1 MATFPVVRG
10 VRLRA
15 SKVNSC
21 GLPIAGPANRIV
33 TSGFVTAKITAV
45 LNAAKELEQ
54 ENADGMVC
62 VLDRTPPQRK
72 YYTVAIELCNVQTE
86 LISLFN
92 GWQQVLDYNDM
103 PIGFQ
108 DQEDVLDDYGV
119 ALEIWTGGR
128 SDDDCPTPT
137 VDSIFSAPSDGLKYG
152 YLLIGATE
160 FTLADISVGAAVS
173 TFTLSGISISM
184 PQWGR
189 GPYNVAG
196 IDSSG
201 TPGRLLTPLNDDSH
215 FTLFRTP
222 VAPPA
227 ETVGAAPLAINTLF
241 TSPNFY
247 FGGPSN
253 APAAAVAPAQGSS
266 ETGTVTITGIPTGGT
281 WTLLVDGLPTA
292 AIAYNASA
300 AAVLAAI
307 VALVGSENASFYSTT
322 GGALPG
328 SPVVIS
334 STVDTT
340 LAAGTNSLTG
350 GTSPTVTVTAPGQS
364 VVTETLTIGGTPTG
378 GTFTLLIDGVATA
391 PIAFGATAAAV
402 LAAIV
407 TLVGTEN
414 AAFYNTSGGALPGS
428 SVVITATVDVEI
440 TAGTNSLTGG
450 TSPTVTVSP

>member
-1 MATFPVVRG
+1 M
-10 VRLRA
+10 LRA

-33 TSGFVTAKITAV
+33 TSGFVTAKISAV

-54 ENADGMVC
+54 ENADGQVC

-92 GWQQVLDYNDM
+92 GWQQVLDYADN

-152 YLLIGATE
+152 YFLIGATE
-160 FTLADISVGAAVS
+160 FTLGDISVGAAVS

-196 IDSSG
+196 IDSNG
-201 TPGRLLTPLNDDSH
+201 TPGRLLVPLNDDSH

-222 VAPPA
+222 VAPPT

-241 TSPNFY
+241 TGSTYY

-266 ETGTVTITGIPTGGT
+266 ET
-281 WTLLVDGLPTA
+281 
-292 AIAYNASA
+292 AS
-300 AAVLAAI
+300 
-307 VALVGSENASFYSTT
+307 
-322 GGALPG
+322 
-328 SPVVIS
+328 VVI
-334 STVDTT
+334 T
-340 LAAGTNSLTG
+340 
-350 GTSPTVTVTAPGQS
+350 
-364 VVTETLTIGGTPTG
+364 GTPTG
-378 GTFTLLIDGVATA
+378 GTFTLLIDGVATGN
-391 PIAFGATAAAV
+391 IAYNASAAAV

-407 TLVGTEN
+407 TLVGSEN
-414 AAFYNTSGGALPGS
+414 ASFYSTSGGALPGAPVVIS
-428 SVVITATVDVEI
+428 STVDTSVAVGTNALTGGTTPTVTVTAPGQTVITETLAIGGAPTGGTFTLLIDGVATAAIVYNAAASAVLAAIVTLVGSENAQYYNATGGALPGASVVITSTLDVDIE
-440 TAGTNSLTGG
+440 AGTNSLTGG